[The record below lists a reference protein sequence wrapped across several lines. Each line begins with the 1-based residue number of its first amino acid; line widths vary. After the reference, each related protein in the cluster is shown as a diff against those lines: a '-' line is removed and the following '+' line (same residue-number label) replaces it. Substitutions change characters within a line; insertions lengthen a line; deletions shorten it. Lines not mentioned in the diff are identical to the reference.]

1 MQNLTKYNYR
11 RLRKG
16 GNMDIKQNKKFISK
30 TLQNEND
37 RYYPTYSGNID
48 HTRTIQKHKKIYVIY
63 KISIEQRCQTCMV
76 TLNI

>member
-1 MQNLTKYNYR
+1 MQNVTKYNYR

-16 GNMDIKQNKKFISK
+16 GNIDIKQNKKFISK

-48 HTRTIQKHKKIYVIY
+48 HTWT
-63 KISIEQRCQTCMV
+63 
-76 TLNI
+76 

>member
-16 GNMDIKQNKKFISK
+16 GNIDIKQNKKFISK

-48 HTRTIQKHKKIYVIY
+48 HTWIIQKLE
-63 KISIEQRCQTCMV
+63 KISLIDKISMEQRCQTCMV